1 MKKYLALLLVV
12 LITLFSSWKIEAN
25 SMKLPL
31 GKEVGTTLAKFSKKH
46 TPLIEKDLFEDT
58 ASLIASLNEIDEDFN
73 TIISS
78 TIKEVIFYFILSIA
92 LFKVA
97 KILYRDTSVFSY
109 LKVKRYIF
117 IRSIRI

>member
-25 SMKLPL
+25 SMTLPI

-46 TPLIEKDLFEDT
+46 TSLIEKDLSEDIV
-58 ASLIASLNEIDEDFN
+58 SLIASLVEIDEDFSSF
-73 TIISS
+73 ISS
-78 TIKEVIFYFILSIA
+78 TIKEVIFYVLLSVV
-92 LFKVA
+92 LFKIA

>member
-1 MKKYLALLLVV
+1 M
-12 LITLFSSWKIEAN
+12 TLPI
-25 SMKLPL
+25 

-46 TPLIEKDLFEDT
+46 TSLIEKDLSEDT
-58 ASLIASLNEIDEDFN
+58 VSLIASLVEIDEDFSSF
-73 TIISS
+73 ISS
-78 TIKEVIFYFILSIA
+78 TIKEVIFYVLLSVV
-92 LFKVA
+92 LFKIA

>member
-25 SMKLPL
+25 SMTLPI

-46 TPLIEKDLFEDT
+46 TSLIEKDLSEDT
-58 ASLIASLNEIDEDFN
+58 VSLIASLVEIDEDFSSF
-73 TIISS
+73 ISS
-78 TIKEVIFYFILSIA
+78 TIKEVFFYVLLSVV
-92 LFKVA
+92 LFKIA

>member
-25 SMKLPL
+25 SMMLPI

-46 TPLIEKDLFEDT
+46 TSLIEKDLSEDT
-58 ASLIASLNEIDEDFN
+58 VSLIASLVEIDEDLSSF
-73 TIISS
+73 ISS
-78 TIKEVIFYFILSIA
+78 TIKEVIFYVLLSVV
-92 LFKVA
+92 LFKIA

>member
-1 MKKYLALLLVV
+1 
-12 LITLFSSWKIEAN
+12 
-25 SMKLPL
+25 MKLPI

-46 TPLIEKDLFEDT
+46 TPLIEKDLSEDT
-58 ASLIASLNEIDEDFN
+58 SSLIASLNEIDEDFN
-73 TIISS
+73 TISS